1 MLFVEYTKP
10 RWATFVKYGK
20 VELAPPGPGD
30 IAAAIPQAA
39 NIAKSAMTF
48 KFTQLTVK
56 VNNLAKL
63 IACISVRFFLL
74 GKSQNL

>member
-1 MLFVEYTKP
+1 MKSFDFVEYTKP

-20 VELAPPGPGD
+20 VELTPPGPGD

-39 NIAKSAMTF
+39 NIVKSAMTF

-56 VNNLAKL
+56 VNNLARL
-63 IACISVRFFLL
+63 SIFLDL
-74 GKSQNL
+74 KK

>member
-1 MLFVEYTKP
+1 MLWFLEYSKP

-20 VELAPPGPGD
+20 VELTPPGPGD

-39 NIAKSAMTF
+39 NIVKSAMTF

-56 VNNLAKL
+56 VSNLAIL
-63 IACISVRFFLL
+63 RIFLDV
-74 GKSQNL
+74 KNSNNP